1 MTSMFTVEKI
11 LTNISYYLT
20 PKELLLFSS
29 INKCLYFTK
38 LNPIYNPIINSL
50 YRFHVLKEIYFSEFD
65 EDLDI
70 NKEKKILDD
79 YNITQNNWKAIYLEI
94 MQHYSKYNHDNNKK
108 IYINAIYETFKD
120 HLYLPFVRKENII
133 LEPKES
139 TLHQLFFYDFYK
151 NNAIVANHFDKY
163 LDLKNNDFI
172 GKDSD
177 DFIIRKKLLFENE
190 LMKFNETVKNVQGN
204 NQYIIILEK
213 IINYDYKA
221 IDDLY
226 CKDNKIAVNS
236 TALEFI
242 LCLNHTAILFSKLL
256 YSKIN
261 IYFYDSENSYGNE
274 LIKQYIKTHDNF
286 VNFSLSINEKFNNIN
301 IIINYLYRFI
311 TDKNKGYYEFSLYKM
326 LFKIMKNE
334 IYDKIET
341 YLLKEFK
348 ILNDQYCQEL
358 LESIDNERKQS
369 CDSGT
374 KPDSNDSFE
383 ENDDFEMVECDLSSN
398 EEKVEITKKDLI
410 NMFMKCVTDFSINE
424 KNALAINH
432 SKIKMDEN
440 YIKYEN
446 ILKDSFVE
454 GINNCII
461 KEKKPVENIFL
472 TVKNLLS
479 INDEYYK
486 RVNLG
491 NYKGFNFIRRTKKII
506 FTEVQKCLEKNLHQN
521 IKEDF
526 SEYIKNNTNDNNKEK
541 NVINKK
547 INININQNMEEMI
560 DGLDKEEKV
569 ELDKIQEENLTKVKN
584 ELTTIINSNKN
595 ASNIVN
601 NEAIINAYLE
611 NVSLNYIDVLKEILS
626 YFYVEKILYSEFD
639 KKIKYLLNSSLNNSY
654 NRMI

>member
-38 LNPIYNPIINSL
+38 LNPMYNPIINSL
-50 YRFHVLKEIYFSEFD
+50 YRFYILKEIYFSEFD

-94 MQHYSKYNHDNNKK
+94 MQNYSKYNHDNKK
-108 IYINAIYETFKD
+108 IYINAIYETIKD
-120 HLYLPFVRKENII
+120 HLYLPFVRKDNII

-151 NNAIVANHFDKY
+151 NNAIIANHFDKY

-172 GKDSD
+172 GKNSD

-242 LCLNHTAILFSKLL
+242 LCLNHSAILFSKLL

-261 IYFYDSENSYGNE
+261 IYIYDSENAYGNE

-301 IIINYLYRFI
+301 IIINYMYRFI
-311 TDKNKGYYEFSLYKM
+311 TDKNKEYYEFSLHKM
-326 LFKIMKNE
+326 LFNIMKKE
-334 IYDKIET
+334 IFDKIEP
-341 YLLKEFK
+341 YLLKDFK
-348 ILNDQYCQEL
+348 ILCDKYCQEL
-358 LESIDNERKQS
+358 LENVDNERKQS
-369 CDSGT
+369 FDSGT

-383 ENDDFEMVECDLSSN
+383 ENDDLEMVDCDLSFN
-398 EEKVEITKKDLI
+398 EEKVEISKKDLI
-410 NMFMKCVTDFSINE
+410 NMFMKCITDLYINE
-424 KNALAINH
+424 KNAHAINH
-432 SKIKMDEN
+432 SSVKMDPN
-440 YIKYEN
+440 YIKYED
-446 ILKDSFVE
+446 ILKNSFVE
-454 GINNCII
+454 GINNSI
-461 KEKKPVENIFL
+461 KN
-472 TVKNLLS
+472 
-479 INDEYYK
+479 
-486 RVNLG
+486 
-491 NYKGFNFIRRTKKII
+491 
-506 FTEVQKCLEKNLHQN
+506 EKNRLR
-521 IKEDF
+521 I
-526 SEYIKNNTNDNNKEK
+526 
-541 NVINKK
+541 
-547 INININQNMEEMI
+547 
-560 DGLDKEEKV
+560 
-569 ELDKIQEENLTKVKN
+569 
-584 ELTTIINSNKN
+584 
-595 ASNIVN
+595 
-601 NEAIINAYLE
+601 
-611 NVSLNYIDVLKEILS
+611 
-626 YFYVEKILYSEFD
+626 YF
-639 KKIKYLLNSSLNNSY
+639 
-654 NRMI
+654 